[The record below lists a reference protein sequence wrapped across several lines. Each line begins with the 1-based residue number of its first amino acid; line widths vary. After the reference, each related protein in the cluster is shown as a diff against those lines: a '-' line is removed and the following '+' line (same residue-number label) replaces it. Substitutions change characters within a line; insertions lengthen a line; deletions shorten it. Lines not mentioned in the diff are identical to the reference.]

1 MLRRVVPRIERRRIV
16 VVGRREGGVVALRR
30 RRRVG
35 GDVAIAVEEI
45 AKLEVAAIE
54 AFLEL
59 ASVRFVGD
67 VLERALLWFGV
78 LVVDD
83 DACRRFDWVVMTAIE
98 ESVERRKKRCIGMY
112 SYST

>member
-1 MLRRVVPRIERRRIV
+1 MPRIERRRVV

-30 RRRVG
+30 RRRRV

-45 AKLEVAAIE
+45 AELEVAAIE

-78 LVVDD
+78 LVDD
-83 DACRRFDWVVMTAIE
+83 DARRRFDWVVMTAIE
-98 ESVERRKKRCIGMY
+98 ESEEREKKMY
-112 SYST
+112 